1 VVSQE
6 GVSQGVALMFELGLC
21 SIFSGSVV
29 EFDAPSKLMRGP
41 SVFGA
46 MVQEYASH
54 SSGEQATN
62 I

>member
-1 VVSQE
+1 
-6 GVSQGVALMFELGLC
+6 MFELGLC